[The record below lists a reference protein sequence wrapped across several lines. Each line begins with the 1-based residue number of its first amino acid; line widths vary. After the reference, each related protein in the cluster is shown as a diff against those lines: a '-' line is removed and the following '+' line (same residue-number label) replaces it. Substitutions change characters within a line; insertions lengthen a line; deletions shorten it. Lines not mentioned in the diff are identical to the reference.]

1 MRYILLLIVVVTVVI
16 GTHAVRPP
24 VVLALRPFVTTDAD
38 VAEPFE
44 VELELGV
51 TGFTIEKQPGPDEIR
66 IQTPPS
72 ARFNLGFPGDWELV
86 LESVH
91 EFIDKK
97 NRGGFESDINQFTET
112 AGFIKKVWYR
122 GEDWVPNVAT
132 ETGLLFPTERGA
144 EKARGNDFEGT
155 IIFSWFL
162 SRFTWHMTLGGATH
176 HTGKNELGETRA
188 QYIFGTIFDVPVH
201 AHDGEEIH
209 LVGEYS
215 GEKVEKEGLKH
226 QLLGGVVWHGP
237 WQMDFDLAG
246 FGGLSTES
254 VDWGFTAGVTIST
267 RLLRRRR
274 WEAKP

>member
-1 MRYILLLIVVVTVVI
+1 MLLLIVI
-16 GTHAVRPP
+16 GLSSGATPSA
-24 VVLALRPFVTTDAD
+24 LALRPFVTTDAD

-44 VELELGV
+44 AELEIGV
-51 TGFTIEKQPGPDEIR
+51 AGFTMEKEPGPDEVR
-66 IQTPPS
+66 IQSPPS
-72 ARFNLGFPGDWELV
+72 IRFNLGFPGDWELV
-86 LESVH
+86 LETIH
-91 EFIDKK
+91 EFIDKE

-144 EKARGNDFEGT
+144 EKARGADFEGT

-162 SRFTWHMTLGGATH
+162 PSFTWHMTMGGATH
-176 HTGKNELGETRA
+176 HTGKDELGETRA
-188 QYIFGTIFDVPVH
+188 QYIFGTILDVPVPSREH
-201 AHDGEEIH
+201 FH

-215 GEKVEKEGLKH
+215 GEKVEKEELEH
-226 QLLGGVVWHGP
+226 QLLGGMVWHSP
-237 WQMDFDLAG
+237 WEMDFDMAG

-254 VDWGFTAGVTIST
+254 VDWGVTVGVTIST
-267 RLLRRRR
+267 QLIRRRR